1 VATCRPPGALSRVL
15 TPVTAPG
22 HTRPGAVGV
31 SGDGSCRASGP
42 RRGPRREDA
51 AAHRKPGGRSLVA
64 VSSGGRQSHVTG
76 PLRPRAT
83 PQGHRHACTCRSAWV
98 EGVTHVSTRVS
109 PCRYVHSWVHSWG
122 QTHTAVV
129 TAVAVQ
135 SHASRSVH
143 FPRSAQSGSVPSLHT
158 RWTTLGVERQVDL
171 WTKRSSVH
179 SVGGRPQRPRQRPP
193 SPGRGRGPRVVHRR
207 SGHPAERQRQRID
220 MIRPAT
226 MAPNPIA
233 KFQADSETMI
243 GMRSPAT

>member
-22 HTRPGAVGV
+22 HPAGGCRRIGGRQL
-31 SGDGSCRASGP
+31 SCRAG
-42 RRGPRREDA
+42 
-51 AAHRKPGGRSLVA
+51 PGGVRAGRTQRLIATWGRSSVA

-76 PLRPRAT
+76 PLRPQAT

-143 FPRSAQSGSVPSLHT
+143 FRRSAQSGSVPSLHT

-193 SPGRGRGPRVVHRR
+193 SPGRGRGPRVAHRR